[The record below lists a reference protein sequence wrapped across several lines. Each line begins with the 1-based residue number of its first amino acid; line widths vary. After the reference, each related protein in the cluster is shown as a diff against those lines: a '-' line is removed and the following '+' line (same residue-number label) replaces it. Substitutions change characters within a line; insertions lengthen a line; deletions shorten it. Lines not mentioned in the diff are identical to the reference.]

1 MVSSKKIIFLAC
13 GSFNPPTPMHLRMFE
28 IARDHFRERAEYE
41 VIGGIISPVH
51 DSYGKPELALGKD
64 RCAMVKISL
73 QTSDWIRLSDWE
85 CNEQSDWT
93 RTRISL
99 QYHQNYIN
107 SVLNDS
113 TTNGVSGTIPSWL
126 PPNIY
131 KYKGDRVQ
139 VKLLCGADL
148 LESFATPKLWK
159 DDDIEAMLG
168 EHGIVVITRSETCPE
183 KFIFQSDLLT
193 KYKHRIDI
201 ITNWVPNEVSSTLAR
216 RYLRRGL
223 SVKYMLD
230 DNVVEYIRHKKLFGV
245 DSAKYI
251 ITPGESETTAVQS
264 LSPNYINDNYIK
276 KTDQANYNYET
287 MDETD
292 HTPKK
297 SSLKSTAT
305 SDDATAT
312 TATDDDRSRRLS
324 ANQPK
329 CRLSRPGQAIQI
341 RTDMNG
347 TRTIDHED
355 EVDSKRRKKSSA
367 CDT

>member
-1 MVSSKKIIFLAC
+1 MVSSKKIMFLAC

-28 IARDHFRERAEYE
+28 IARDEFREREEYE
-41 VIGGIISPVH
+41 VIGGIMSPVH
-51 DSYGKPELALGKD
+51 DSYRKPDLVAGLH
-64 RCAMVKISL
+64 RCAMVKISI
-73 QTSDWIRLSDWE
+73 QSSEWIRLSDWE
-85 CNEQSDWT
+85 CNEQTDWT
-93 RTRISL
+93 RTRCVL

-107 SVLNDS
+107 SILNDKTS
-113 TTNGVSGTIPSWL
+113 NGVNGTIPSWL

-131 KYKGDRVQ
+131 KYKGSRVQ

-148 LESFATPKLWK
+148 LESFATPNLWK
-159 DDDIEAMLG
+159 EDDIEAILG
-168 EHGIVVITRSETCPE
+168 EHGIVVISRSGNCPE

-193 KYKHRIDI
+193 KFKKKIDI
-201 ITNWVPNEVSSTLAR
+201 VTNWVPNEVSSTLAR

-230 DNVVEYIRHKKLFGV
+230 DNVVEYLRQQKLYGA
-245 DSAKYI
+245 DSSKHI
-251 ITPGESETTAVQS
+251 LTPSQSEAVLVRP

-292 HTPKK
+292 NSPKK
-297 SSLKSTAT
+297 SSKCAT
-305 SDDATAT
+305 SASANSDDGPSG
-312 TATDDDRSRRLS
+312 DRSRLLSTTNSQKTRL
-324 ANQPK
+324 N
-329 CRLSRPGQAIQI
+329 RPGQAIQI

-355 EVDSKRRKKSSA
+355 EVETKRRKKSSA
-367 CDT
+367 CDL